1 MKKEEEL
8 KNLKTIDIIALIIL
22 FVLLVILSGFI
33 TKLLWNAFIA
43 GHGKNSVGVFTFIKP
58 LDSIL
63 HAILV
68 VFAIDII
75 FSRKCMNMCY
85 NRIVV

>member
-1 MKKEEEL
+1 MKKEEL
-8 KNLKTIDIIALIIL
+8 KKLSVIDIIAITILFIILII
-22 FVLLVILSGFI
+22 ISGFI

-43 GHGKNSVGVFTFIKP
+43 GAGKNSVGVFTFIKP
-58 LDSIL
+58 VDSIL

>member
-1 MKKEEEL
+1 MKKEEL
-8 KNLKTIDIIALIIL
+8 KKLSVTDIIAITIVFIILII
-22 FVLLVILSGFI
+22 ISGFI
-33 TKLLWNAFIA
+33 TKLLWNAFLA
-43 GHGKNSVGVFTFIKP
+43 GAGKDSVGVFTFIKP

-75 FSRKCMNMCY
+75 FSRRCVNMCY
-85 NRIVV
+85 NRVII

>member
-1 MKKEEEL
+1 MKKEEL
-8 KNLKTIDIIALIIL
+8 KQLSVIDIIAITILFIILII
-22 FVLLVILSGFI
+22 ISGFI
-33 TKLLWNAFIA
+33 TKLLWNAFLA
-43 GHGKNSVGVFTFIKP
+43 GSGKDSVGVFTFIKP
-58 LDSIL
+58 VDSIL

-85 NRIVV
+85 NRVIV

>member
-1 MKKEEEL
+1 MDK
-8 KNLKTIDIIALIIL
+8 KNLKKLSVADIIAITILFIILII
-22 FVLLVILSGFI
+22 ISGFI

-43 GHGKNSVGVFTFIKP
+43 GAGKNSVGVFTFIKP

-75 FSRKCMNMCY
+75 FSRRCMNMCY
-85 NRIVV
+85 NRVIV